1 MNQLLK
7 PDDSRDALRAIGAL
21 LFGIGI
27 LVVSVRKD
35 DPSGFVENNG
45 WAAFPLFLL
54 YLVPAVLLFYGAVS
68 TARET
73 GELRPWQA
81 ISSVFGLLFVA
92 LTLSQFV
99 DLIGG
104 DSSASLN
111 VAWIAV
117 AVAAF
122 SFYAGLQLEV
132 RFHFLVGGLAL
143 LVAWLAVW
151 NKLLSDGVFNDFGT
165 LRGLLGAFAVVA
177 LVIGLYL
184 WRTQPEGL
192 WKASELL
199 TVAGIA
205 AVLGTAVISVTRA
218 FAVQVVSA
226 LAPGQVAGGAGTTF
240 IWDVITLFVVVGLIL
255 LGTLIGARGPVYVG
269 AIGLLLFVLIVGQDL
284 DAGLGDQEN
293 GIFGWPIFLLLLGLA
308 AIGLSFTREASLG
321 DQPSRFVRNLRGR

>member
-7 PDDSRDALRAIGAL
+7 PDDTRDALRAIGAL

-27 LVVSVRKD
+27 LVTSVRKD
-35 DPSGFVENNG
+35 HPGFVDDPG
-45 WAAFPLFLL
+45 WAAFPLFVL
-54 YLVPAVLLFYGAVS
+54 YLVPAVLLFWGGIS
-68 TARET
+68 TLRET
-73 GELRPWQA
+73 GEVRPWQA

-92 LTLSQFV
+92 LTLSQLV

-117 AVAAF
+117 AVAAL

-132 RFHFLVGGLAL
+132 RFHFLLGGLAL

-151 NKLLSDGVFNDFGT
+151 NKLLSDGVFNDLGT
-165 LRGLLGAFAVVA
+165 LRGLLGAFAVGA
-177 LVIGLYL
+177 LVVGLYL
-184 WRTQPEGL
+184 WRTQPDGL
-192 WKASELL
+192 WKASELV

-218 FAVQVVSA
+218 FAVQVVNA
-226 LAPGQVAGGAGTTF
+226 VAPGQVAGGAGTTF

-255 LGTLIGARGPVYVG
+255 LGTLIGSRGPVYVG
-269 AIGLLLFVLIVGQDL
+269 AIGLLLFALIVGQDL
-284 DAGLGDQEN
+284 DADLGDQAN
-293 GIFGWPIFLLLLGLA
+293 GFFGWPVFLLLLGVG

-321 DQPSRFVRNLRGR
+321 DQPSRFIRNLRGR